1 MHTLFSYRA
10 KTDKWIFLFSGSNIT
25 ILWADEPNIV
35 FFSEKLSQRLEMI
48 FFKNVNSN
56 IHMWCHIVFRKK
68 VIWTPWDNFS
78 GKNSLFCLSTHKK
91 RNFEPL
97 RSKIHLLVL
106 WNGRGRPIWS
116 HPFSKFENKHITSF
130 LDPFPGSVTHIT
142 SFEGLEGEWVLA
154 P

>member
-25 ILWADEPNIV
+25 ILWVDEPNIV

-78 GKNSLFCLSTHKK
+78 GKNSLFRLSTHKK

-97 RSKIHLLVL
+97 RSKICLSVFALYEMGVAGQSGDTL
-106 WNGRGRPIWS
+106 FQNSKIRTS
-116 HPFSKFENKHITSF
+116 HDF
-130 LDPFPGSVTHIT
+130 
-142 SFEGLEGEWVLA
+142 
-154 P
+154 